1 MTQEIFSG
9 AKMRKKK
16 NVNFAFFVV
25 LSKNFPHYTHKIENF
40 AFYDGFNVAD
50 EWEYL
55 PNILLDFPKWQ
66 KQAF

>member
-50 EWEYL
+50 E
-55 PNILLDFPKWQ
+55 
-66 KQAF
+66 